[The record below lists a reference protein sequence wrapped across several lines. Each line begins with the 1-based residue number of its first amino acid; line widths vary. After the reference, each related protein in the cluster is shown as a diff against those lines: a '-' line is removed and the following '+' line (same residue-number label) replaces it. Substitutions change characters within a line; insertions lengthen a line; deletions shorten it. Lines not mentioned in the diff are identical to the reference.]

1 VTRFVSLKDAYC
13 LYHRLFWTE
22 CTMVFLALGTALL
35 GLFWGTIPCL
45 VAWGLLERSHK
56 RYRDLFW
63 SQAVALHNAQ
73 DEGEPEIYQF
83 MTKRDREKHA
93 RMALATWVPEEEE
106 EGWTDR
112 KR

>member
-13 LYHRLFWTE
+13 LYHQLLWTE
-22 CTMVFLALGTALL
+22 CTMALLASGTALL

-45 VAWGLLERSHK
+45 VAWALLERSRR

-73 DEGEPEIYQF
+73 DEGEPEIYEF
-83 MTKRDREKHA
+83 MTKRDRDKHA
-93 RMALATWVPEEEE
+93 RLALASWVPEEEE
-106 EGWTDR
+106 EG
-112 KR
+112 